1 MALNHLHAEQSEA
14 DPSVDSIE
22 RIKERIKFLKQ
33 QEKEV
38 INDIKALIKKD
49 QKLNEDITLMTS
61 VVGVGDITAAT
72 VLGELNGFELIRNK
86 RQVTSYAGFDVIE
99 KKSGTS
105 VRGKSKISKRGNKHL
120 RKAMYMP
127 ALTAVKHDEKYK
139 AIYARLIS
147 RHGIKMKAVTA
158 IQRKL
163 LEMMY
168 TIFKTR
174 KPYDRNY
181 LNSSVPSHPE
191 EKNRAIII

>member
-1 MALNHLHAEQSEA
+1 MSSA
-14 DPSVDSIE
+14 
-22 RIKERIKFLKQ
+22 
-33 QEKEV
+33 
-38 INDIKALIKKD
+38 
-49 QKLNEDITLMTS
+49 
-61 VVGVGDITAAT
+61 VGVGEITAAT

-86 RQVTSYAGFDVIE
+86 RQVASYAGFDVIE

-105 VRGKSKISKRGNKHL
+105 VRGKSKISKRGNKYL

-127 ALTAVKHDEKYK
+127 ALTAVKHDDRFK

-147 RHGIKMKAVTA
+147 RHGIKMKALTA

-181 LNSSVPSHPE
+181 LNNITKSKDQEVQ
-191 EKNRAIII
+191 KIRAVIE